1 MSSGSP
7 SISPSISSSI
17 TSSTPSQTP
26 SPPLVPTWLIITA
39 GIFIPIVVIIV
50 IITLYVK
57 PADQSHGLM
66 NDVEFYHTNKY
77 HKMGGYFYSD

>member
-7 SISPSISSSI
+7 STSSSI
-17 TSSTPSQTP
+17 ASSTPSQTP
-26 SPPLVPTWLIITA
+26 PPPLVPTWLIIIA
-39 GIFIPIVVIIV
+39 GIFITIVVIGV

-57 PADQSHGLM
+57 PVNQGTSLM
-66 NDVEFYHTNKY
+66 SDGEFYHINKY